1 MITRLSISNYAL
13 IRHIDLALDPGFNV
27 VTGETGAG
35 KSIMLGALGLLR
47 GGRLASRSAL
57 HPDAP
62 ARISADFAP
71 DPATAALLRP
81 ILREAGAPDD
91 LPTLTIEREIS
102 PAGRSR
108 ARVNGHAV
116 TLDVLHDLSER
127 LIDIHSQHN
136 NLLISSPDFQLDT
149 LDRVA
154 SDADA
159 LAEYRAAYAEYR
171 AALGEYSER
180 RDEIESTRRDA
191 DYIKF
196 QYDRLDLAGLQAG
209 EMAELEVER
218 AELASRIGSGE
229 SLVRA
234 AEALVWDDDAAIPSL
249 DRAIAAL
256 EGLADDPDAAAAL
269 ERLGALR
276 IELSD
281 IADSVARRA
290 GESREEPRDLD
301 AIDERISLIGGL
313 IARHGVE
320 SDADLVE
327 LRDSLGARLRRLA
340 DAPAVLGELKA
351 RAVELKRR
359 AIEAADRLTALRR
372 AAAETLAATIME
384 QARPLAMPNIV
395 CRIDVTPGK
404 LNASGRDTVEWLFA
418 FNKNQEPQPVGDT
431 ASGGEISRIMLVL
444 KCILAGRIGL
454 PTIIFDEIDTGVSGD
469 VAARIGRLMAEGGAA
484 MQIVTIT
491 HLPQVAARGSRHF
504 KVYKVDDDT
513 STGTY
518 ISLLGHDERRREL
531 AAMIAGDPA
540 DPAALATADSLL
552 SHTN

>member
-1 MITRLSISNYAL
+1 M
-13 IRHIDLALDPGFNV
+13 
-27 VTGETGAG
+27 
-35 KSIMLGALGLLR
+35 
-47 GGRLASRSAL
+47 
-57 HPDAP
+57 
-62 ARISADFAP
+62 
-71 DPATAALLRP
+71 
-81 ILREAGAPDD
+81 
-91 LPTLTIEREIS
+91 
-102 PAGRSR
+102 
-108 ARVNGHAV
+108 
-116 TLDVLHDLSER
+116 
-127 LIDIHSQHN
+127 
-136 NLLISSPDFQLDT
+136 
-149 LDRVA
+149 
-154 SDADA
+154 
-159 LAEYRAAYAEYR
+159 
-171 AALGEYSER
+171 
-180 RDEIESTRRDA
+180 
-191 DYIKF
+191 
-196 QYDRLDLAGLQAG
+196 
-209 EMAELEVER
+209 
-218 AELASRIGSGE
+218 
-229 SLVRA
+229 
-234 AEALVWDDDAAIPSL
+234 
-249 DRAIAAL
+249 
-256 EGLADDPDAAAAL
+256 
-269 ERLGALR
+269 
-276 IELSD
+276 
-281 IADSVARRA
+281 
-290 GESREEPRDLD
+290 
-301 AIDERISLIGGL
+301 
-313 IARHGVE
+313 
-320 SDADLVE
+320 
-327 LRDSLGARLRRLA
+327 
-340 DAPAVLGELKA
+340 LGELKA

>member
-13 IRHIDLALDPGFNV
+13 IRHIDLSLDSGFNV
-27 VTGETGAG
+27 ITGETGAG

-47 GGRLASRSAL
+47 GGRLTSRSAL

-62 ARISADFAP
+62 ARITAEFEP
-71 DPATAALLRP
+71 DARTAALLHP
-81 ILREAGAPDD
+81 ILDAAGV
-91 LPTLTIEREIS
+91 PTEGDALTLEREIS

-108 ARVNGHAV
+108 ARVNGHTV
-116 TLDVLHDLSER
+116 NLDVLQELSAR
-127 LIDIHSQHN
+127 LIDIHSQHA
-136 NLLISSPDFQLDT
+136 NLLIASPDFQLDT

-154 SDADA
+154 DDAA
-159 LAEYRAAYAEYR
+159 ELAAYRAIYADYR
-171 AALGEYSER
+171 TALKEYSDR
-180 RDEIESTRRDA
+180 RDQIEATRRDA

-209 EMAELEVER
+209 ELAELEAER
-218 AELASRIGSGE
+218 ADLAGRIGSSE
-229 SLVRA
+229 RLVRA

-256 EGLADDPDAAAAL
+256 EGLSDDPEATAVL
-269 ERLGALR
+269 SRLSSVR
-276 IELSD
+276 IELAD
-281 IADSVARRA
+281 ISDSVSRRA
-290 GESREEPRDLD
+290 ASGRGEPRDLD
-301 AIDERISLIGGL
+301 AIDERISLISDL
-313 IARHGVE
+313 IARHGVA

-327 LRDSLGARLRRLA
+327 LRDNLGQRLRDLS

-359 AIEAADRLTALRR
+359 ALEAADAITMRRR
-372 AAAETLAATIME
+372 AAADSLAATIME
-384 QARPLAMPNIV
+384 QARPLAMPNLV

-418 FNKNQEPQPVGDT
+418 FNKNQEPQPVGQT

-469 VAARIGRLMAEGGAA
+469 VGARIGRLMADGASA
-484 MQIVTIT
+484 MQLITIT
-491 HLPQVAARGSRHF
+491 HLPQVAARGTRHF
-504 KVYKVDDDT
+504 KVYKLDDDT

-518 ISLLGHDERRREL
+518 IAQLDADSRRREL
-531 AAMIAGDPA
+531 AAMIAGKPD
-540 DPAALATADSLL
+540 DPAALATADTLL
-552 SHTN
+552 SPND